1 MKRLVL
7 IVLVLVALLAA
18 CTPKKQVPELEVS
31 EQSRS
36 VEGPSEALSAIDSL
50 MWQRPDSAL
59 TLLLPWFDDCRDV
72 ACNVYTEN
80 DNGNS
85 EDVARYVSADAEYD
99 RHYANLLLSE
109 LLYKN
114 DSAQT
119 NRQELLQAVAYFD
132 SLSAG
137 TRGASLQGF
146 CRRDT
151 PRVSANRPSIAFLS
165 ARSHYMNGVGYYE
178 NDSAVEACKEYMKAL
193 EIMEDHFKEKD
204 LVGDKAKFVAL
215 AYTRLTMLFSD
226 LYLHE
231 QAIFFGEKSLPYY
244 QKQDAPS
251 WHLARML
258 SEIGLQFE
266 MMDDTDSAVCY
277 YERATCAIEDTNILI
292 YRDIKSLQIYLNY
305 RVENDAESALI
316 HYYNLASQA
325 ESDFEY
331 YVRCIAIGEIY
342 YHEQLFDSAKIYLKK
357 VFQGSMDIG
366 PKRQAAD
373 WLIEICKAQGDEEE
387 LQVYSDFLIP
397 FANQEE
403 NTSATKS
410 QLTELYNTFK
420 ISALDQQ
427 HRQVMQKS
435 KTRAIAVLC
444 SLLVVVLVITLLF
457 YRNKKKLKQ
466 FESVEHDES
475 EIQAKAWDKYTSFI
489 EEPVCQDIIRSV
501 QGENIKR
508 LATPKDYPDL
518 VMSEEQLQQLAFM
531 VNRYFGP
538 FEYHLEQHGVKASP
552 IMSSLCHL
560 FLLGIDE
567 KQAAILLDR
576 DYSSISRYVKKL
588 KTAFG
593 TQESL
598 SVYFRNLV
606 LNN

>member
-18 CTPKKQVPELEVS
+18 CTPKKQVPELEVA

-132 SLSAG
+132 SLLAG

-165 ARSHYMNGVGYYE
+165 ARAHYMNGVGYYE
-178 NDSAVEACKEYMKAL
+178 NDSAVPACKEYMKAL

-204 LVGDKAKFVAL
+204 LVGDKAKFMAL

-231 QAIFFGEKSLPYY
+231 QAVYFGELALNYYDCYDTYAWHKAWILDEIGSHFEMIEQLDSACYYY
-244 QKQDAPS
+244 QKA
-251 WHLARML
+251 
-258 SEIGLQFE
+258 
-266 MMDDTDSAVCY
+266 
-277 YERATCAIEDTNILI
+277 ATSLNDTNVLM
-292 YRDIKSLQIYLNY
+292 YRDIKTHQAHLKYKTGGKPEVSIQQLHGLLSKA
-305 RVENDAESALI
+305 ENDRDSLARLLAL
-316 HYYNLASQA
+316 
-325 ESDFEY
+325 
-331 YVRCIAIGEIY
+331 GEIFY
-342 YHEQLFDSAKIYLKK
+342 YEKQYDSAWFFLNIVYRNSSSIGSKK
-357 VFQGSMDIG
+357 
-366 PKRQAAD
+366 QAAE
-373 WLIEICKAQGDEEE
+373 WLVEICKAQGREADIME
-387 LQVYSDFLIP
+387 YADFLVP
-397 FANQEE
+397 FANKEE
-403 NTSATKS
+403 NQSTIKS
-410 QLTELYNTFK
+410 QLTELYNAFRQGV
-420 ISALDQQ
+420 SERQ
-427 HRQVMQKS
+427 HQRIARKNARWTAV
-435 KTRAIAVLC
+435 AIC
-444 SLLVVVLVITLLF
+444 GLLF
-457 YRNKKKLKQ
+457 IILSIAWLYHKNKKKLQ
-466 FESVEHDES
+466 YIESQKPEEA
-475 EIQAKAWDKYTSFI
+475 AKAQDRLLAFM
-489 EEPVCQDIIRSV
+489 EEPVCQEIIHSV
-501 QGENIKR
+501 QGQNIKR
-508 LATPKDYPDL
+508 MATPKDYPDL

>member
-1 MKRLVL
+1 MKRLVP

-18 CTPKKQVPELEVS
+18 CTPKKQVPELEVA

-59 TLLLPWFDDCRDV
+59 TLLLPWFDDCREV

-132 SLSAG
+132 SLLAG

-165 ARSHYMNGVGYYE
+165 ARAHYMNGVGYYE
-178 NDSAVEACKEYMKAL
+178 NDSAVPACKEYMKAL

-204 LVGDKAKFVAL
+204 LVGDKAKFMAL

-231 QAIFFGEKSLPYY
+231 QAVYFGELALNYYDCYDTYAWHKAWILDEIGSHFEMIEQLDSACYYY
-244 QKQDAPS
+244 QKA
-251 WHLARML
+251 
-258 SEIGLQFE
+258 
-266 MMDDTDSAVCY
+266 
-277 YERATCAIEDTNILI
+277 ATSLNDTNVLM
-292 YRDIKSLQIYLNY
+292 YRDIKTHQAHLKYKTGGKPEVSIQQLHGLLSKA
-305 RVENDAESALI
+305 ENDRDSLARLLAL
-316 HYYNLASQA
+316 
-325 ESDFEY
+325 
-331 YVRCIAIGEIY
+331 GEIFY
-342 YHEQLFDSAKIYLKK
+342 YEKQYDSAWFFLNIVYRNSSSIGSKK
-357 VFQGSMDIG
+357 
-366 PKRQAAD
+366 QAAE
-373 WLIEICKAQGDEEE
+373 WLVEICKAQGREADIME
-387 LQVYSDFLIP
+387 YADFLVP
-397 FANQEE
+397 FANKEE
-403 NTSATKS
+403 NQSTIKS
-410 QLTELYNTFK
+410 QLTELYNAFRQGV
-420 ISALDQQ
+420 SERQ
-427 HRQVMQKS
+427 HQRIARKNARWTAV
-435 KTRAIAVLC
+435 AIC
-444 SLLVVVLVITLLF
+444 GLLF
-457 YRNKKKLKQ
+457 IILSIAWLYHKNKKKLQ
-466 FESVEHDES
+466 YIESQKPEEA
-475 EIQAKAWDKYTSFI
+475 AKAQDRLLAFM
-489 EEPVCQDIIRSV
+489 EEPVCQEIIHSV
-501 QGENIKR
+501 QGQNIKR
-508 LATPKDYPDL
+508 MATPKDYPDL